1 VWFDGS
7 YIHFSL
13 SHFLSLSVTG
23 AGLAAAVAP
32 DSITSWQLSAF
43 GVAATAGVAVA
54 DHDNELRVFK
64 EFFVEPML
72 PYSIVRGEV
81 RSMC

>member
-1 VWFDGS
+1 M
-7 YIHFSL
+7 
-13 SHFLSLSVTG
+13 
-23 AGLAAAVAP
+23 
-32 DSITSWQLSAF
+32 SAF